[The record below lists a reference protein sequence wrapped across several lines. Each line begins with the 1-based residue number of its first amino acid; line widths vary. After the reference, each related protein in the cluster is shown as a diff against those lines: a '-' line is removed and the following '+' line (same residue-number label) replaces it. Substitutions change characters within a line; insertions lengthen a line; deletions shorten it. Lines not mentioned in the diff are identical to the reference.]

1 MGPIQ
6 TADDVR
12 ASDQRMIEVFV
23 AADQLL
29 AHGNHRAA
37 LALCTQALADHGD
50 RARLRLQRARAL
62 MALGCDDNAECDL
75 ALALRLAPRWAH
87 PHRLL
92 CEIALRRRDLDSAEV
107 FLDRALRLDPTHPR
121 THELAHV
128 ILGWRA
134 VRPARDHRRRTGRA
148 A

>member
-1 MGPIQ
+1 M
-6 TADDVR
+6 R
-12 ASDQRMIEVFV
+12 ASEQSMIEVFV

-29 AHGNHRAA
+29 AHGHHRAV
-37 LALCTQALADHGD
+37 LALCTRALADHGD
-50 RARLRLQRARAL
+50 RARLRVQRARAL
-62 MALGCDDNAECDL
+62 MALGCDDDAECDL

-92 CEIALRRRDLDSAEV
+92 CEIALRRRDLDAAEI

-134 VRPARDHRRRTGRA
+134 ERPGRVHRRRPSRA